1 MGYGHAVDELWDAQ
15 APFTVALVD
24 PDNLKYANDAFGHD
38 EGNHYILTVAEL
50 LRACRREGDGSGA
63 YRIGG
68 DEFVLIS
75 PRDTESSLA
84 SRLEKARDELVEKST
99 ATEPM
104 TFSFSYGCSKVHPDE
119 GGSRKDITADA
130 DRKMYRYKLAHRSAQ
145 QRMRNVPGAAAA
157 RGGDFN
163 ARFFTERVFKAL
175 AMAVPERYQFVIDI
189 ESDRSRWSANA
200 VTDLGIPSA
209 NLENTTK
216 VWGEHVH
223 ADDLS
228 AYLEGAGKLLQGKT
242 HHLAAQYRARDAAGS
257 FMVCE
262 CRAFRLDGNAD
273 AGIPSL
279 IAGVI
284 TNRSIAE
291 NTDLATGLGD
301 IRSLM
306 AAVDDCRYGQD
317 SCGLLGIKVDG
328 VAEINATL
336 GYEAGDRALSLLS
349 ARLLS
354 VLRGRGLAYRAR
366 GSEFVALRQEVSAQL
381 AKPIRFEGEELPVS
395 MRYAVVFLDL
405 VDRQPLPILNDLD
418 QRLREGAS
426 TLGRAGDG
434 QGDGRE
440 GSQAGDAHAP
450 SRHGVGLGQARTAGE
465 KRLDPLTGLLYSSD
479 FIETAREWC
488 RANPAEQWAFVALD
502 IDNLPIF
509 YEWHGKE
516 EGKLLVSEVAGV
528 LRGMQG
534 ESKLC
539 AGYWGE
545 DDFSLLVALDQE
557 LLDEVYRRVR
567 EVVASHDSSVGF
579 LPSMGV
585 YTLESAQELGDDCYA
600 KASFANTQ
608 GKEHFETRIWFFR
621 AADWKRQFDEHLMLS
636 DFHYALRQGRI
647 GFVLQPQVVL
657 GRGSICGAEAL
668 ARWRTDD
675 VELDPEEFIPVLERT
690 GFIVMLD
697 KYIWKSVVA
706 WLRDQLRRG
715 FQPVPISFN
724 ISLVDV
730 ATLDVPE
737 HLGKLLKAE
746 VPESLFLQD
755 PDAAHALVSGLK
767 KMGIGVFLDEFGNSL
782 GSLALLREAGVSVIA
797 DDVQT
802 ERQVDALRGSGIR
815 YIQGYV
821 YYLPMSPADLE
832 SLLANTL
839 LVERAGIVALGEQGA
854 KEPPAKDDAFRKG
867 FFAR

>member
-1 MGYGHAVDELWDAQ
+1 MARATAGK
-15 APFTVALVD
+15 APRPATR
-24 PDNLKYANDAFGHD
+24 
-38 EGNHYILTVAEL
+38 T
-50 LRACRREGDGSGA
+50 RR
-63 YRIGG
+63 
-68 DEFVLIS
+68 
-75 PRDTESSLA
+75 
-84 SRLEKARDELVEKST
+84 
-99 ATEPM
+99 
-104 TFSFSYGCSKVHPDE
+104 
-119 GGSRKDITADA
+119 
-130 DRKMYRYKLAHRSAQ
+130 
-145 QRMRNVPGAAAA
+145 AAAA
-157 RGGDFN
+157 WAW
-163 ARFFTERVFKAL
+163 AR
-175 AMAVPERYQFVIDI
+175 
-189 ESDRSRWSANA
+189 
-200 VTDLGIPSA
+200 
-209 NLENTTK
+209 
-216 VWGEHVH
+216 
-223 ADDLS
+223 
-228 AYLEGAGKLLQGKT
+228 
-242 HHLAAQYRARDAAGS
+242 RARLA
-257 FMVCE
+257 
-262 CRAFRLDGNAD
+262 
-273 AGIPSL
+273 
-279 IAGVI
+279 
-284 TNRSIAE
+284 RSAW
-291 NTDLATGLGD
+291 T
-301 IRSLM
+301 
-306 AAVDDCRYGQD
+306 
-317 SCGLLGIKVDG
+317 
-328 VAEINATL
+328 
-336 GYEAGDRALSLLS
+336 
-349 ARLLS
+349 
-354 VLRGRGLAYRAR
+354 
-366 GSEFVALRQEVSAQL
+366 
-381 AKPIRFEGEELPVS
+381 PW
-395 MRYAVVFLDL
+395 
-405 VDRQPLPILNDLD
+405 
-418 QRLREGAS
+418 
-426 TLGRAGDG
+426 
-434 QGDGRE
+434 
-440 GSQAGDAHAP
+440 
-450 SRHGVGLGQARTAGE
+450 
-465 KRLDPLTGLLYSSD
+465 TGLLCSSD

-545 DDFSLLVALDQE
+545 DDFSLLVVLDQE

-585 YTLESAQELGDDCYA
+585 YMLESAQELGDDCYA

-647 GFVLQPQVVL
+647 GFALQPQIVL

-715 FQPVPISFN
+715 FQPVPILFN
-724 ISLVDV
+724 ISPVDV

-737 HLGKLLKAE
+737 HLGKLLKSYGVPARLLKAE
-746 VPESLFLQD
+746 VPESLYLQD

>member
-24 PDNLKYANDAFGHD
+24 LDNLKYANDAFGHD

-50 LRACRREGDGSGA
+50 LRACCREEDGSGA

-163 ARFFTERVFKAL
+163 ARFFTERVFEAL

-200 VTDLGIPSA
+200 VTNLGIPSA

-216 VWGEHVH
+216 
-223 ADDLS
+223 
-228 AYLEGAGKLLQGKT
+228 
-242 HHLAAQYRARDAAGS
+242 
-257 FMVCE
+257 
-262 CRAFRLDGNAD
+262 
-273 AGIPSL
+273 
-279 IAGVI
+279 
-284 TNRSIAE
+284 
-291 NTDLATGLGD
+291 
-301 IRSLM
+301 
-306 AAVDDCRYGQD
+306 DCRYGQD

-366 GSEFVALRQEVSAQL
+366 GSEFVALVRGGCERDVVELRQEVSAQL

-395 MRYAVVFLDL
+395 MHYAVVFLDL

-450 SRHGVGLGQARTAGE
+450 SRRGVGLGQARTAGE
-465 KRLDPLTGLLYSSD
+465 KRLDPLTGLLCSSD

-488 RANPAEQWAFVALD
+488 RANPAGQWAFVALD

-539 AGYWGE
+539 AGYY
-545 DDFSLLVALDQE
+545 FSLLVALDQE

-585 YTLESAQELGDDCYA
+585 YMLESAQELGNDCYA

-647 GFVLQPQVVL
+647 GFALQPQIVL

-715 FQPVPISFN
+715 FQPVPILFN
-724 ISLVDV
+724 ISPVDV

-737 HLGKLLKAE
+737 HLGKLLKSYGVPARLLKAE

-782 GSLALLREAGVSVIA
+782 GSLALLREAGV
-797 DDVQT
+797 
-802 ERQVDALRGSGIR
+802 DAVKLD
-815 YIQGYV
+815 QG
-821 YYLPMSPADLE
+821 
-832 SLLANTL
+832 L
-839 LVERAGIVALGEQGA
+839 LVAGAEKDGRRAGIVALGEQGA